1 MDWPFVWTLF
11 LGVVMIIVFKK
22 IRNNR
27 CDPAGL
33 THVFLTT
40 IMYLIVGVQIT
51 YILIKLG
58 GTSVTDFYDELKNDG
73 FFNWYIPYV
82 FIAVTLMVGW
92 LVYTQ
97 NKAKRTSELVSI
109 LETLRDKMIVLE
121 DIRSYQELLEI
132 MEQDAG
138 NRLKVRLQD
147 GRLEVQDDR
156 QRVDLYLRLTPS
168 LIEISRIKVA
178 NPRTGVGTRILEWIK
193 SFAIENEIYRIRI
206 GIGET
211 EAIQQFA
218 HKHGFVLAQ
227 DELPSKN
234 WDLRLEGEL

>member
-11 LGVVMIIVFKK
+11 LGVAMIIVLKK
-22 IRNNR
+22 IRNKR

-82 FIAVTLMVGW
+82 FIAVTLMVTW
-92 LVYTQ
+92 LVYTH
-97 NKAKRTSELVSI
+97 NKEKRNSEIVSI
-109 LETLRDKMIVLE
+109 LKGVRDKMNALD
-121 DIRSYQELLEI
+121 DIQSYHELLEI

-138 NRLKVRLQD
+138 NRLKVRLKH
-147 GRLEVQDDR
+147 GRLEVEDDR
-156 QRVDLYLRLTPS
+156 QRVDLYLRLTPT

-178 NPRTGVGTRILEWIK
+178 NPRTGVGTKMLEWIK
-193 SFAIENEIYRIRI
+193 KFAIENEIYHIRI

-211 EAIQQFA
+211 EAVQAFA
-218 HKHGFVLAQ
+218 QKHGFVLAQ
-227 DELPSKN
+227 DELPAKN
-234 WDLRLEGEL
+234 WNLRLEGEL